1 MIIRRSCLWQLC
13 LLFVASCS
21 SHGSARPV
29 WQPRRPLSRPIS
41 TQQDKCENTGQ
52 DRWDAADD
60 HGWLCPWGNLNW
72 QTGCCTKGQQFAC
85 DRCNSDSQ
93 CCKTLESCVSC
104 CLAPH
109 HNASA
114 IYSKDYRSPGRS
126 ETGRWGSPFEYC
138 RGKCRTSSKSTV
150 HENAYLDSHHHC
162 FSQSG
167 KPVMPLPP
175 APQLPTSVKVEVGE
189 KGESCT
195 ATCNKTNSICALQH
209 MIAMNH
215 CNVLRTHFACEA
227 GCDNSGGDVQPS
239 YVSADAPK
247 EQQPTDC
254 LIAESESQFNC
265 DASHANTQRL
275 CPCAQTSQIVT
286 STA

>member
-1 MIIRRSCLWQLC
+1 MPVCKLKDCSIFAMCRLVHTASSYLQRDAQLSTNVRK
-13 LLFVASCS
+13 LLFV
-21 SHGSARPV
+21 
-29 WQPRRPLSRPIS
+29 
-41 TQQDKCENTGQ
+41 
-52 DRWDAADD
+52 
-60 HGWLCPWGNLNW
+60 
-72 QTGCCTKGQQFAC
+72 
-85 DRCNSDSQ
+85 
-93 CCKTLESCVSC
+93 
-104 CLAPH
+104 
-109 HNASA
+109 
-114 IYSKDYRSPGRS
+114 
-126 ETGRWGSPFEYC
+126 
-138 RGKCRTSSKSTV
+138 
-150 HENAYLDSHHHC
+150 
-162 FSQSG
+162 G

-195 ATCNKTNSICALQH
+195 ATCNRTNSICALQH

-275 CPCAQTSQIVT
+275 CPCAQTSQIAT
-286 STA
+286 TIA